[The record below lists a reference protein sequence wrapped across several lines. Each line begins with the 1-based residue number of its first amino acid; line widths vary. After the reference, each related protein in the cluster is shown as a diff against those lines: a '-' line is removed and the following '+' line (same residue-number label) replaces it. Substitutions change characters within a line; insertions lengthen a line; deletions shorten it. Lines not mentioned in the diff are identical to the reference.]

1 MAYKGKYQHR
11 QRQRQRMLYL
21 YGLFLAVLSISVFL
35 MPFGIKKSAVSNIPT
50 YISGVMFWIGLLG
63 TIAMASYITFSRR
76 RSRGFAKV
84 YPNHKRL
91 GLIHF
96 FQNMPAF
103 ICDVLMFIS
112 LIGFIITRIWVGT
125 TIWPFGFLS
134 VLTFSFG
141 MHCMLNGSNYIYINY
156 KTRRVIE
163 S

>member
-1 MAYKGKYQHR
+1 MAYRGRYQRVR
-11 QRQRQRMLYL
+11 QRKRMLYL
-21 YGLFLAVLSISVFL
+21 YVAFLAVLSVSMFI
-35 MPFGIKKSAVSNIPT
+35 MPFGIKMADKSMIMT
-50 YISGVMFWIGLLG
+50 YISGIMFWIGLLG
-63 TIAMASYITFSRR
+63 TIAMAVYITYSRQH
-76 RSRGFAKV
+76 SQGFAKAH
-84 YPNHKRL
+84 PNHKRL

-103 ICDVLMFIS
+103 VCDILMFVS

-125 TIWPFGFLS
+125 TIWPFIFLS
-134 VLTFSFG
+134 ILIFSFG

>member
-1 MAYKGKYQHR
+1 MEYRAQHYR
-11 QRQRQRMLYL
+11 RKQRKRMLYI
-21 YGLFLAVLSISVFL
+21 YTAFLAVLSVSVFM
-35 MPFGIKKSAVSNIPT
+35 MPFGIRMADESMVLT
-50 YISGVMFWIGLLG
+50 YISGILFWIGLLG
-63 TIAMASYITFSRR
+63 TIAMALYITYSRR
-76 RSRGFAKV
+76 RSQGFAKT

-125 TIWPFGFLS
+125 TIWPFIFLS
-134 VLTFSFG
+134 ILIFSFG
-141 MHCMLNGSNYIYINY
+141 MHCMLNGSNYTYIHY
-156 KTRRVIE
+156 KIRRVIE

>member
-1 MAYKGKYQHR
+1 MAYRGRYQR
-11 QRQRQRMLYL
+11 VQQRKRMLYL
-21 YGLFLAVLSISVFL
+21 YIAFLAVLSVSMFI
-35 MPFGIKKSAVSNIPT
+35 MPFGIKMADKSMIMT
-50 YISGVMFWIGLLG
+50 YISGIMFWIGLLG
-63 TIAMASYITFSRR
+63 TIAMAVYITHSRH
-76 RSRGFAKV
+76 RSQGFAKAH
-84 YPNHKRL
+84 PNHKRL

-103 ICDVLMFIS
+103 VCDILMFVS

-125 TIWPFGFLS
+125 TIWPFIFLS
-134 VLTFSFG
+134 ILIFTFG

>member
-1 MAYKGKYQHR
+1 MTIKGKYQKRRR
-11 QRQRQRMLYL
+11 QRRRMLYL
-21 YGLFLAVLSISVFL
+21 YSLFLAVLSISVFL
-35 MPFGIKKSAVSNIPT
+35 MPFGMKKTIISKIPT
-50 YISGVMFWIGLLG
+50 YISGAMFWIGLLG
-63 TIAMASYITFSRR
+63 TIAMALYITYSRR

-96 FQNMPAF
+96 FQNRSAF
-103 ICDVLMFIS
+103 ICDILMLIS
-112 LIGFIITRIWVGT
+112 LIGFIITRIWVGA
-125 TIWPFGFLS
+125 TIWLYGFLS

-156 KTRRVIE
+156 KIRRVIE